1 MDGPKQTRR
10 QYNLKR
16 LSLTDLSVTIERGA
30 KKTAFLKAWEEASVD
45 SKFAASAWG
54 KKLAARAK
62 KANLNDLERHAILVK
77 RIKVRPHP
85 TGGLPAAP
93 AGPRA
98 RESRLRAG
106 GGLRGSRGRCR
117 PLPAAAGGAP
127 APARPGRGWNDT
139 RRR

>member
-1 MDGPKQTRR
+1 MPFSRQVECGRVALVNYGDEYGTLVGIVDIIDANRVLVDGPKQTRR

-77 RIKVRPHP
+77 RIKR
-85 TGGLPAAP
+85 
-93 AGPRA
+93 
-98 RESRLRAG
+98 S
-106 GGLRGSRGRCR
+106 
-117 PLPAAAGGAP
+117 AAAKKALGK
-127 APARPGRGWNDT
+127 
-139 RRR
+139 